1 MSFDKKTETFART
14 FFSVKMELNIRQL
27 YNHPVWPSPR
37 ARIVAK
43 RLGYDQK
50 RMTHEQA
57 LKWLA
62 SKTFKSVPDFLQMDQ
77 ESVWVYLGF
86 YRYSYGKIV
95 AYDPLYPSKRNRW

>member
-1 MSFDKKTETFART
+1 
-14 FFSVKMELNIRQL
+14 MEFNLRKA

-57 LKWLA
+57 LNWLA
-62 SKTFKSVPDFLQMDQ
+62 ARMFKTVPEFLQMK
-77 ESVWVYLGF
+77 EETAWINLGF
-86 YRYSYGKIV
+86 YRYSYGQLV
-95 AYDPLYPSKRNRW
+95 AYDPLYPSNRNRW

>member
-1 MSFDKKTETFART
+1 
-14 FFSVKMELNIRQL
+14 MEFNLRQS

-95 AYDPLYPSKRNRW
+95 AYDPLYPQKRNRW